1 MDSAA
6 HAREPSALDDFWS
19 RVDDHLRTKLN
30 PDLYGRW
37 FRALRPISL
46 EGDRLRLAAPDKF
59 HRDFVEDNYR
69 AWFEE
74 FLPVL
79 AGRTLRVTFAVDD
92 APRAAPASAVPTIT
106 PARAVPSPLPA
117 PAAPADADPR
127 DTRPSPRYLFDTF
140 VVGQSNQFAFAA
152 ARAVSEKPG
161 HNWNPLFLHGAS
173 GLGKT
178 HLLHAVANSILQQFP
193 GGRVAIVSSERY
205 TNEFVAALSKGTAAM
220 EDFRRKYRECA
231 ALLVDDVQFL
241 AGKEKTAEEFFHTFN
256 DLYDRNV
263 QIVLSSDRSP
273 KDLKGL
279 EERLCSRFN
288 WGMRV
293 QIEPPEFETR
303 AAILRKKAEVETL
316 DLPAD
321 VCELLATHIRS
332 NVRELEGALMRLAAF
347 SSLKNER
354 ISVALARD
362 VLADVIPPVGYRPS
376 IEKIQEA
383 VAARFGLTVAKL
395 TSGSRERKVAQP
407 RQVAMFLCREI
418 AGETFQSIAEK
429 FNKGDHTT
437 VISAVER
444 ARELIETD
452 PEFRGAVE
460 KLRKDL
466 SP

>member
-1 MDSAA
+1 MESAA
-6 HAREPSALDDFWS
+6 SAHAASPLDLFWS
-19 RVDDHLRTKLN
+19 RVDDHLRSRLN

-37 FRALRPISL
+37 FAALRPIAL
-46 EGDRLRLAAPDKF
+46 EGDRLRVAAPDKF

-74 FLPVL
+74 FLPGV
-79 AGRTLRVTFAVDD
+79 AGRALRITFLVDD
-92 APRAAPASAVPTIT
+92 APRPSASSPVPT
-106 PARAVPSPLPA
+106 PA
-117 PAAPADADPR
+117 PSRPADRPVVAGPAQDPR
-127 DTRPSPRYLFDTF
+127 DTRPSPRYLFETF
-140 VVGQSNQFAFAA
+140 VVGESNQFAFAA
-152 ARAVSEKPG
+152 AKAVAEKPG
-161 HNWNPLFLHGAS
+161 HAWNPLFLHGAS

-178 HLLHAVANSILQQFP
+178 HLLHAVANSILGNSA

-205 TNEFVAALSKGTAAM
+205 TNEFVGALSKGTAAM
-220 EDFRRKYRECA
+220 EEFRRKYRECA

-263 QIVLSSDRSP
+263 QIVLSSDRTP

-303 AAILRKKAEVETL
+303 AAILRRKAEVEAL
-316 DLPAD
+316 DLPSE
-321 VCELLATHIRS
+321 VCELIANHIRS

-347 SSLKNER
+347 SSLKKER

-362 VLADVIPPVGYRPS
+362 VLSDVIPPPGYRPS

-383 VAARFGLTVAKL
+383 VAAHFSLTVAKL
-395 TSGSRERKVAQP
+395 TSGSREQKVAQP

-418 AGETFQSIAEK
+418 ATETFQSIAEK
-429 FNKGDHTT
+429 FNKKDHTT

-444 ARELIETD
+444 ARELIQTD
-452 PEFRGAVE
+452 PEFKGAVE

-466 SP
+466 QP

>member
-1 MDSAA
+1 MDSTASV
-6 HAREPSALDDFWS
+6 HGPSPLDDFWS
-19 RVDDHLRTKLN
+19 RVDDHLRARLN

-37 FRALRPISL
+37 FASLRPVTL
-46 EGDRLRLAAPDKF
+46 EGDRLRVAAPDKF

-69 AWFEE
+69 TWFEE
-74 FLPVL
+74 FLPAI
-79 AGRTLRVTFAVDD
+79 AGKAVRVTFAVDD
-92 APRAAPASAVPTIT
+92 APRASTPASALPAMMAPRPT
-106 PARAVPSPLPA
+106 PA
-117 PAAPADADPR
+117 PALDPR
-127 DTRPSPRYLFDTF
+127 ETRPSPRYLFDTF
-140 VVGQSNQFAFAA
+140 VVGESNQFAFAA
-152 ARAVSEKPG
+152 AKAVAEKPG
-161 HNWNPLFLHGAS
+161 RAWNPLFLHGAS

-178 HLLHAVANSILQQFP
+178 HLLHAVANAILGQAL

-220 EDFRRKYRECA
+220 EEFRRKYRECA

-241 AGKEKTAEEFFHTFN
+241 AGKDKTAEEFFHTFN

-303 AAILRKKAEVETL
+303 AAILRKKAEVEAL
-316 DLPAD
+316 DLPPD

-347 SSLKNER
+347 SSLKKER
-354 ISVALARD
+354 ISEALARD
-362 VLADVIPPVGYRPS
+362 VLSDVIPPPGYRPS
-376 IEKIQEA
+376 IEKIQESVSA
-383 VAARFGLTVAKL
+383 HFGLTVAKL
-395 TSGSRERKVAQP
+395 TSGSREQKIAQP
-407 RQVAMFLCREI
+407 RQIAMYLCREI
-418 AGETFQSIAEK
+418 AEETFQSIAEK
-429 FNKGDHTT
+429 FNKKDHTT

-444 ARELIETD
+444 AKELLQTD
-452 PEFRGAVE
+452 PEVKLAIE
-460 KLRKDL
+460 KLRKEL
-466 SP
+466 RP

>member
-1 MDSAA
+1 MEVPATAKASA
-6 HAREPSALDDFWS
+6 PLDDAWA
-19 RVDDHLRTKLN
+19 RVDSFLRTRLR
-30 PDLYGRW
+30 PDLYDRW
-37 FRALRPISL
+37 FAPLRPISVADGSL
-46 EGDRLRLAAPDKF
+46 QIGAPDKF

-74 FLPVL
+74 FLPAL
-79 AGRTLRVTFAVDD
+79 AGRVLRVTFAVDE
-92 APRAAPASAVPTIT
+92 APRPSAPTPPPSAT
-106 PARAVPSPLPA
+106 PAPRF
-117 PAAPADADPR
+117 PADAAGDPR
-127 DTRPSPRYLFDTF
+127 ESRPSPRYLFDTF
-140 VVGQSNQFAFAA
+140 VVGESNQFAFAA
-152 ARAVSEKPG
+152 AKAVAEKPG
-161 HNWNPLFLHGAS
+161 RAWNPLFLHGAS

-178 HLLHAVANSILQQFP
+178 HLLHAVANAILAQSP

-205 TNEFVAALSKGTAAM
+205 TNEFVAALSKGTSAM
-220 EDFRRKYRECA
+220 EEFRRKYRECA

-241 AGKEKTAEEFFHTFN
+241 AGKDKTAEEFFHTFN

-303 AAILRKKAEVETL
+303 AAILRKKAEVEAL

-354 ISVALARD
+354 TSVALARD
-362 VLADVIPPVGYRPS
+362 VLADVIPPPGYRPT
-376 IEKIQEA
+376 IEKIQESVSA
-383 VAARFGLTVAKL
+383 HFGLTVAKL
-395 TSGSRERKVAQP
+395 TSGSREQKVAQP
-407 RQVAMFLCREI
+407 RQIAMLLCREI
-418 AGETFQSIAEK
+418 AEETFQSIAEK
-429 FNKGDHTT
+429 FNKKDHTT

-452 PEFRGAVE
+452 PEFKGAVE
-460 KLRKDL
+460 KLRKSL
-466 SP
+466 QP

>member
-1 MDSAA
+1 MDSTASA
-6 HAREPSALDDFWS
+6 QGPSPLDDFWA
-19 RVDDHLRTKLN
+19 RVDDHLRARLN
-30 PDLYGRW
+30 ADLYERW
-37 FRALRPISL
+37 FAALRPVSL
-46 EGDRLRLAAPDKF
+46 EGDRLRVAAPDKF

-74 FLPVL
+74 FLPAI
-79 AGRTLRVTFAVDD
+79 AGRTLRIGFAVDD
-92 APRAAPASAVPTIT
+92 TPRPHAP
-106 PARAVPSPLPA
+106 LA
-117 PAAPADADPR
+117 PAAAVAPLPTPHPAPDPR
-127 DTRPSPRYLFDTF
+127 DTRPNPRYLFDTF

-152 ARAVSEKPG
+152 AKAVAEKPG
-161 HNWNPLFLHGAS
+161 RAWNPLFLHGAS

-178 HLLHAVANSILQQFP
+178 HLLHAVANAILGQSP

-220 EDFRRKYRECA
+220 EEFRRKYRECA

-316 DLPAD
+316 DLPQD
-321 VCELLATHIRS
+321 VCELLANHIRS

-347 SSLKNER
+347 SSLKRER

-362 VLADVIPPVGYRPS
+362 VLSDVIPPPGYRPS

-383 VAARFGLTVAKL
+383 VSAHFGLTVAKL
-395 TSGSRERKVAQP
+395 TSASREQKIAQP
-407 RQVAMFLCREI
+407 RQIAMFLCREI

-429 FNKGDHTT
+429 FNKKDHTT

-444 ARELIETD
+444 AKELLETD
-452 PEFRGAVE
+452 PEVRSSIE

-466 SP
+466 QP

>member
-1 MDSAA
+1 MDSTASV
-6 HAREPSALDDFWS
+6 HGPSPLDDFWA
-19 RVDDHLRTKLN
+19 RVDDHLRARLN

-37 FRALRPISL
+37 FSALRPL
-46 EGDRLRLAAPDKF
+46 TLDGDRLRIAAPDKF

-69 AWFEE
+69 TWFEE
-74 FLPVL
+74 FLPELV
-79 AGRTLRVTFAVDD
+79 GRNLRITFAVDD
-92 APRAAPASAVPTIT
+92 APRSAPPLPSAST
-106 PARAVPSPLPA
+106 PAPRPTPTP
-117 PAAPADADPR
+117 ADPR
-127 DTRPSPRYLFDTF
+127 DSRPSPRYLFDTF
-140 VVGQSNQFAFAA
+140 VVGESNQFAFAA
-152 ARAVSEKPG
+152 AKAVAEKPG
-161 HNWNPLFLHGAS
+161 HAWNPLFLHGAS

-178 HLLHAVANSILQQFP
+178 HLLHAVANSILGQSA

-205 TNEFVAALSKGTAAM
+205 TNEFVTALSKGTAAM
-220 EDFRRKYRECA
+220 EEFRRKYRECA

-303 AAILRKKAEVETL
+303 AAILRKKAEVEAL

-321 VCELLATHIRS
+321 VCELLANHIRS

-347 SSLKNER
+347 SSLKKER

-362 VLADVIPPVGYRPS
+362 VLSDVIPPPGYRPS
-376 IEKIQEA
+376 IEKIQESVSA
-383 VAARFGLTVAKL
+383 HYGLTVAKL
-395 TSGSRERKVAQP
+395 TSGSREQKVAQP
-407 RQVAMFLCREI
+407 RQIAMFLCREI

-429 FNKGDHTT
+429 FNKKDHTT

-444 ARELIETD
+444 AKELIETD
-452 PEFRGAVE
+452 PEFKGAVD

-466 SP
+466 QP

>member
-6 HAREPSALDDFWS
+6 SAHAPSTLDSFWA
-19 RVDDHLRTKLN
+19 RVDDHLRGRLN

-37 FRALRPISL
+37 FSALRPL
-46 EGDRLRLAAPDKF
+46 ALDGDRLRVAAPDKF

-74 FLPVL
+74 FLPGL
-79 AGRTLRVTFAVDD
+79 AGRAIRITFAVDD
-92 APRAAPASAVPTIT
+92 APRPAAYGSAPAPT
-106 PARAVPSPLPA
+106 PPRAQERASLA
-117 PAAPADADPR
+117 PAAASDPR

-140 VVGQSNQFAFAA
+140 VVGGSNQFAFAA
-152 ARAVSEKPG
+152 AKAVAEKPG
-161 HNWNPLFLHGAS
+161 HAWNPLFLHGAS

-178 HLLHAVANSILQQFP
+178 HLLHAVANSILGQSA

-205 TNEFVAALSKGTAAM
+205 TNEFVGALSKGTAAM
-220 EDFRRKYRECA
+220 EEFRRKYRECA

-303 AAILRKKAEVETL
+303 AAILRKKAEVEAF
-316 DLPAD
+316 DLPSE

-347 SSLKNER
+347 SSLKKER

-362 VLADVIPPVGYRPS
+362 VLSDVIPPPGYRPS

-383 VAARFGLTVAKL
+383 VSAHFGLTVAKL
-395 TSGSRERKVAQP
+395 TSGSREQKVAQP

-429 FNKGDHTT
+429 FNKKDHTT

-444 ARELIETD
+444 AKELIQTD
-452 PEFRGAVE
+452 PEFKGAVE

-466 SP
+466 AP